1 MVKNACRVEAL
12 QLSTMARLERALAVF
27 LVVGWRIARL
37 MRLGRTCPDLPAEMF
52 FEPDEWKAAYILRQK
67 PVPKE
72 PPALNQVIR
81 LIASLGGF
89 LGRKGDGEPGVKT
102 LWLGLQRIADFASGL
117 RYARAT
123 TDTS

>member
-1 MVKNACRVEAL
+1 MFA
-12 QLSTMARLERALAVF
+12 TMTP
-27 LVVGWRIARL
+27 LVRG
-37 MRLGRTCPDLPAEMF
+37 M
-52 FEPDEWKAAYILRQK
+52 KAAAGAEGEGDVT